1 MSVLFCCITASNW
14 PNFGG
19 HGHYCGWGIVCNVC
33 VMVCG
38 VGFRVWYVR
47 MVCVREVAVVCNVW
61 AFVLL
66 RNVFLVNLSKITNI
80 IAKCSITKIVK
91 NKS

>member
-1 MSVLFCCITASNW
+1 MGIIVVGVLFVMYVLW
-14 PNFGG
+14 
-19 HGHYCGWGIVCNVC
+19 C
-33 VMVCG
+33 V
-38 VGFRVWYVR
+38 VWVLGSG
-47 MVCVREVAVVCNVW
+47 MCVWCVREVAVVCNVW